1 MEIKIAIPLEIKR
14 KKDLKKWI
22 QIGYKCIALI
32 NKNSEEIKGKI
43 ISQGEKLL
51 QISEKAYAIIW
62 FFDDGMSQQ
71 HYAQLLN
78 NATLILRRND
88 CLIYEITQISQISS
102 LSTYWG
108 EADSLDIVFP
118 KPASEYRVL
127 CEGVFYKN
135 YNLYRKDF
143 ITRVLNAEAIIQDSG
158 DGNEVQLILSEK
170 SYTKLVNMPE
180 R

>member
-22 QIGYKCIALI
+22 QIGYKCIVLI

-43 ISQGEKLL
+43 ISQAEKLL

-88 CLIYEITQISQISS
+88 CLIYEITQISQS
-102 LSTYWG
+102 LPCQHIGAKQIVWILF
-108 EADSLDIVFP
+108 SL
-118 KPASEYRVL
+118 
-127 CEGVFYKN
+127 
-135 YNLYRKDF
+135 NL
-143 ITRVLNAEAIIQDSG
+143 
-158 DGNEVQLILSEK
+158 
-170 SYTKLVNMPE
+170 LVNTGFFVKECFIKTIICTEKISLPE
-180 R
+180 Y

>member
-78 NATLILRRND
+78 D
-88 CLIYEITQISQISS
+88 CACLFSKHNTDSVSNIAKTQH
-102 LSTYWG
+102 
-108 EADSLDIVFP
+108 
-118 KPASEYRVL
+118 
-127 CEGVFYKN
+127 
-135 YNLYRKDF
+135 
-143 ITRVLNAEAIIQDSG
+143 
-158 DGNEVQLILSEK
+158 
-170 SYTKLVNMPE
+170 
-180 R
+180 